1 MGYYANDWPSL
12 LYLTNIPLKPKA
24 WLYVFL
30 TKEYAV
36 LWLMMNRSPCDA
48 ESLKDSQVLLLW
60 QPLVKRLIV
69 TQVINLK
76 IDIK

>member
-1 MGYYANDWPSL
+1 MGYYANDWPSFF
-12 LYLTNIPLKPKA
+12 YLTNIPLKLRA

-30 TKEYAV
+30 TKEHAV
-36 LWLMMNRSPCDA
+36 PWLRMNKSPCNA
-48 ESLKDSQVLLLW
+48 ESLKDSQVLILW
-60 QPLVKRLIV
+60 QPLVKRLIL